1 MPGTDADLLR
11 AARTGDRA
19 AIDEVLSRHEKQVFR
34 FGLRMCG
41 SEEDARDVL
50 QETLIAAFRGLPEFR
65 GEADLSTWLY
75 QIARSF
81 CVKARR
87 RRAGEPAEKTSLDQ
101 PEAQAVPSEG
111 AIPEATAHAREMGE
125 VLQAAILSLP
135 ETHREV
141 IVLKDVEGLTAEEV
155 ARVLHEEVAAV
166 KSRLHRARSG
176 LRQAVATLLG
186 PEGGWAQGTEPCPE
200 LADELSSYAAGD
212 IDQATCTQIEAHL
225 AGCPRCAGA
234 CETLQR
240 TVSLCRRIPGDEV
253 PPAVRAAVRAALG
266 VNSKA

>member
-1 MPGTDADLLR
+1 MPRTDTELLR
-11 AARTGDRA
+11 AASKGSSE
-19 AIDEVLSRHEKQVFR
+19 AIEEVLARHEKQVFR

-65 GEADLSTWLY
+65 GDADLSTWLY

-81 CVKARR
+81 CIKARR
-87 RRAGEPAEKTSLDQ
+87 RHAGEPKEKVSLDE
-101 PEAQAVPSEG
+101 PEARRVPG
-111 AIPEATAHAREMGE
+111 DAPVPDARVHAREIGD

-135 ETHREV
+135 ISHREV

-155 ARVLHEEVAAV
+155 ARVLKEDVSAV
-166 KSRLHRARSG
+166 KSRLHRARGG

-186 PEGGWAQGTEPCPE
+186 PDGWTAATEPCPE
-200 LADELSSYAAGD
+200 LSDELANYAAGD
-212 IDQATCTQIEAHL
+212 IDQATCAQIEEHL
-225 AGCPRCAGA
+225 AHCTRCAGA

-240 TVSLCRRIPGDEV
+240 TVSLCRRIPGDTV
-253 PPAVRAAVRAALG
+253 PTPVRAAVRAALG
-266 VNSKA
+266 VASKP

>member
-1 MPGTDADLLR
+1 MPRTDADLLR
-11 AARTGDRA
+11 AARSGDSG
-19 AIDEVLSRHEKQVFR
+19 AIDEVLARHEKQVFR

-65 GEADLSTWLY
+65 GDADLSTWLY

-81 CVKARR
+81 CIKARR
-87 RRAGEPAEKTSLDQ
+87 RRAGEPSEKVSLDQ
-101 PEAQAVPSEG
+101 PEAQDVPGDEPGSDAG
-111 AIPEATAHAREMGE
+111 VHAREISD

-135 ETHREV
+135 INHREV

-155 ARVLHEEVAAV
+155 ARVLHEDVAAV
-166 KSRLHRARSG
+166 KSRLHRARGG

-186 PEGGWAQGTEPCPE
+186 PDGWTRATEPCPE
-200 LADELSSYAAGD
+200 LADELANYAAGD
-212 IDQATCTQIEAHL
+212 IDQATCAQIEAHL
-225 AGCPRCAGA
+225 ASCPRCAGA

-253 PPAVRAAVRAALG
+253 PASVRAAVRAALG
-266 VNSKA
+266 SPAKS